1 MTDDA
6 TFVASGGE
14 LPVLGN
20 PFHLLAVSSRDG
32 RHRIVEAAEEKSLSL
47 DSDACSKARTDL
59 TTPRN
64 RLAAETAWLPGI
76 SPRRAQQ
83 LIETLIQNPYTI
95 FDAEGLPPLA
105 HTNLMASAVLAL
117 DPALDEESWCSHVMA
132 LNDAFDM
139 IDAETVLADIN
150 EDRKVAGFVEVKSVE
165 AIEEALAE
173 RRREYSNCLRN
184 AVNRL
189 SPLMLAR
196 VVSHITEVTT
206 ASGTAHPPPLI
217 DELVDYYAVGTHSF
231 LTREADNIRLLI
243 DRVQQASPS
252 GDTAVSPLLGRL
264 DKVVRNWYAIAKP
277 IQMVA
282 GAKGTTHEL
291 SQEVAAQIRSLGIY
305 LYNEHSLLGV
315 SQRIVGLL
323 QDAFGS
329 IPEIAERAADD
340 ARALDEVARKT
351 ETEAQVKPVYELC
364 TKALEAIKGN
374 PGGGAKEAANVLATG
389 KPLIKRL
396 LKDGLTQATVIE
408 LEDVIAL
415 TVLRCA
421 TTHGNASN
429 NWVHAISLL
438 EQAVVLA
445 HDEEILN
452 RIETNLATARQNH
465 RLFNGLESIV
475 SAPSLRTLNGFG
487 FAVYGNTDYDKTS
500 GSYMATYY
508 FVALFFPIFPI
519 CRYRVIPTANGF
531 NFLGKGP
538 LRAVDKWHLAISVI
552 GLLLLLSSIH

>member
-1 MTDDA
+1 M
-6 TFVASGGE
+6 
-14 LPVLGN
+14 
-20 PFHLLAVSSRDG
+20 
-32 RHRIVEAAEEKSLSL
+32 
-47 DSDACSKARTDL
+47 
-59 TTPRN
+59 
-64 RLAAETAWLPGI
+64 
-76 SPRRAQQ
+76 
-83 LIETLIQNPYTI
+83 
-95 FDAEGLPPLA
+95 
-105 HTNLMASAVLAL
+105 
-117 DPALDEESWCSHVMA
+117 
-132 LNDAFDM
+132 
-139 IDAETVLADIN
+139 
-150 EDRKVAGFVEVKSVE
+150 
-165 AIEEALAE
+165 
-173 RRREYSNCLRN
+173 
-184 AVNRL
+184 
-189 SPLMLAR
+189 
-196 VVSHITEVTT
+196 
-206 ASGTAHPPPLI
+206 
-217 DELVDYYAVGTHSF
+217 
-231 LTREADNIRLLI
+231 
-243 DRVQQASPS
+243 QQASPS

-305 LYNEHSLLGV
+305 LYNEHSLLGA
-315 SQRIVGLL
+315 SQRIVGPL

-340 ARALDEVARKT
+340 ARALDEVAWKT

-374 PGGGAKEAANVLATG
+374 PGGGAKEATNVLATG

-396 LKDGLTQATVIE
+396 LKDGLTEATVIE

-465 RLFNGLESIV
+465 RLFKGLKPIS
-475 SAPSLRTLNGFG
+475 SAPSLLTVNGFG
-487 FAVYGNTDYDKTS
+487 FAMYGNSDYDRAS
-500 GSYMATYY
+500 ASYMATYY
-508 FVALFFPIFPI
+508 FVALFVPIFPI
-519 CRYRVIPTANGF
+519 CRYRVISTADGYR
-531 NFLGKGP
+531 FLGKGP
-538 LRAVDKWHLAISVI
+538 LRSSDKWHLALSIVGILTLI
-552 GLLLLLSSIH
+552 GFIQ